1 MMALEQIKKNIALPE
16 AELEAFCHRWKITE
30 LALFGSALRPDFGPQ
45 SDVDLLVTFAPN
57 TSWSMLDLAQMEQ
70 EAEQLLNRPV
80 DLVSRKAIER
90 SQNWIRRKA
99 ILESAQVIYA
109 ACNALPL

>member
-1 MMALEQIKKNIALPE
+1 MALEQLKKNITFPI
-16 AELEAFCHRWKITE
+16 AELEAVCQRWNIIE

-45 SDVDLLVTFAPN
+45 SDIDLLVTFAPN
-57 TSWSMLDLAQMEQ
+57 ASWSMLNLAQMEQ
-70 EAEQLLNRPV
+70 EAEHLLNRPV
-80 DLVSRKAIER
+80 DLVSRKAIEH

-109 ACNALPL
+109 A